1 MCSTSPSEGD
11 FLDAILCHYTTVVA
25 EVGFKE
31 PDYRLVEGEDTTV
44 CVTIEGTLEKS
55 VMVNYT
61 LTDVTASGEQ
71 YITSNYTISC
81 YHAVTKLVASCGAS
95 PRWSVLETLVL
106 SLALDTEQIC
116 S

>member
-71 YITSNYTISC
+71 CITSNYTFLAISYQAC
-81 YHAVTKLVASCGAS
+81 SKLWSEPQVECTKNLS
-95 PRWSVLETLVL
+95 TL
-106 SLALDTEQIC
+106 SGPGH
-116 S
+116 